1 MIFLDFCPGWLT
13 NIHLYLLGMHGKHKH
28 EHPFAESYTGSQE
41 TAGVAWGSG
50 NTYSNLTLK
59 SLTTWGQD
67 RRHSPTT
74 NPGSFH
80 SAPLAFEK
88 KDPRFN
94 KPLPNT
100 AMVWESENQRRSES
114 LNTPRKA
121 VKAPSPYTLPCE
133 TTEQTQLL
141 RSHHGLIT
149 DKSLKG
155 RAGKG
160 RAESWAVSMGCVW
173 HSPAEETS
181 NPFRGIF
188 WGSIR
193 HLFPQETWSRDT
205 WESTRFSKAS
215 CCLNDLV
222 EKEWNKIGGKLDTF
236 ANTEFWQEK
245 EKLKREKLHW
255 LRLRHLIPISAL

>member
-1 MIFLDFCPGWLT
+1 
-13 NIHLYLLGMHGKHKH
+13 MHGRHKH
-28 EHPFAESYTGSQE
+28 EHPFAVSYTGSQE

-59 SLTTWGQD
+59 SLTSWGQD
-67 RRHSPTT
+67 RWHSPTT

-80 SAPLAFEK
+80 SAPLASEK

-100 AMVWESENQRRSES
+100 ATIWESENQSGSES

-121 VKAPSPYTLPCE
+121 VKALSPYTLPCE

-141 RSHHGLIT
+141 RSHHRFIT

-155 RAGKG
+155 RAG
-160 RAESWAVSMGCVW
+160 SWAVSMGCVW
-173 HSPAEETS
+173 HSPAEQTS
-181 NPFRGIF
+181 NPFRRIF

-193 HLFPQETWSRDT
+193 HLFPQETWSRDA
-205 WESTRFSKAS
+205 WESTRFSKAL
-215 CCLNDLV
+215 CCLNALV

-236 ANTEFWQEK
+236 AKTEFWQEK

-255 LRLRHLIPISAL
+255 LRLRHLIPISALYLKKLTCFCQH